1 VYLSKIIF
9 HLPLRESEGE
19 EERERERERE
29 RENRSDRVS
38 DK

>member
-19 EERERERERE
+19 GERERERERE
-29 RENRSDRVS
+29 RE
-38 DK
+38 KTGEIA